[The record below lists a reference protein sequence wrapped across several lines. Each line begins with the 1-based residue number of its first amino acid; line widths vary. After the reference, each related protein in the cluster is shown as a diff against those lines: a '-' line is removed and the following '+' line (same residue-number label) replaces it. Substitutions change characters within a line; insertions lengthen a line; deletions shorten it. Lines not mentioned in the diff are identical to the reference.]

1 MSPGATPISTDP
13 FLAVSTTIHPA
24 HTPER
29 MPFID
34 ALKAVGS
41 QLIVLHHLAFY
52 GPMSDWTHQL
62 APDLVAWFS
71 QHARMAVQIFLVVAG
86 FLAARSLAPDGRLQ
100 TDRPLAM
107 LWQRF
112 VRVSLP
118 LMAALLLAMVCTE
131 VARIWMTHDSLP
143 DPPTLWQFVAH
154 ALLAHSLLGVDSLSA
169 GVWYVAIDVQLYALL
184 LGLLWLARRLGEA
197 ASLLVAAVA
206 LASLYYFNLDSDW
219 DNWAVYFFGAYGLGA
234 LAYWLSR
241 ANTGRR
247 ATAWLV
253 GMALLTGLALAMDW
267 RARIALALGVA
278 LALAWAHRSGW
289 LFTWP
294 RSRAL
299 GYLGRISYGVF
310 LLNFPVAL
318 VVNAAFTRYASAD
331 AWVQTLG
338 VLVAWLACNLAGA
351 AFHHG
356 VEQRLGRLGRTRPA
370 AGPGQAVAPGF
381 EVAGSQRSRR

>member
-1 MSPGATPISTDP
+1 MRPSEPVKHADGSFA
-13 FLAVSTTIHPA
+13 LHPKPS
-24 HTPER
+24 PER

-62 APDLVAWFS
+62 APGLVGWFS
-71 QHARMAVQIFLVVAG
+71 QNARMAVQIFLVVAG
-86 FLAARSLAPDGRLQ
+86 FLAARSLAPGGRLR
-100 TDRPLAM
+100 TERPLAM

-112 VRVSLP
+112 TRVSLP

-131 VARIWMTHDSLP
+131 IARYWMTHDSLP
-143 DPPTLWQFVAH
+143 APPTLWQFVAH
-154 ALLAHSLLGVDSLSA
+154 ALLIHSLLGVDSLSA
-169 GVWYVAIDVQLYALL
+169 GVWYVAIDVQLFALL
-184 LGLLWLARRLGEA
+184 LGLLWMGRRFGVA
-197 ASLLVAAVA
+197 APMLVAGVV
-206 LASLYYFNLDSDW
+206 LASLFHFNRDSGW

-241 ANTGRR
+241 ADAGRS
-247 ATAWLV
+247 ASAWLA
-253 GMALLTGLALAMDW
+253 GMALLTALSLALDW
-267 RARIALALGVA
+267 RTRIALALGVA

-294 RSRAL
+294 RSRL
-299 GYLGRISYGVF
+299 LSYLGRISYGVF

-318 VVNAAFTRYASAD
+318 VVNAWFTRYASPD

-338 VLVAWLACNLAGA
+338 VGVAWLACNLAGA

-356 VEQRLGRLGRTRPA
+356 VEQRLGRLGRTAPA
-370 AGPGQAVAPGF
+370 
-381 EVAGSQRSRR
+381 R

>member
-1 MSPGATPISTDP
+1 MSAPTFRAPTG
-13 FLAVSTTIHPA
+13 
-24 HTPER
+24 ER

-41 QLIVLHHLAFY
+41 QFIVLHHLAFY
-52 GPMSDWTHQL
+52 GPLSDGTHQL

-71 QHARMAVQIFLVVAG
+71 QHARIAVQVFLVVAG
-86 FLAARSLAPDGRLQ
+86 FLAARSLAPDGRLRSE
-100 TDRPLAM
+100 RPLAL

-118 LMAALLLAMVCTE
+118 LMVALLLAMVCTE
-131 VARIWMTHDSLP
+131 LARYWMAHDSLP
-143 DPPTLWQFVAH
+143 APPTLWQFVAH
-154 ALLAHSLLGVDSLSA
+154 ALLVHSLLGVDSLSA
-169 GVWYVAIDVQLYALL
+169 GVWYVAIDVQLFALL
-184 LGLLWLARRLGEA
+184 LGLLWLGRRLGWA
-197 ASLLVAAVA
+197 APLLVAAVA
-206 LASLYYFNLDSDW
+206 LASLFYFNLDSDW
-219 DNWAVYFFGAYGLGA
+219 DNWAIYFFGAYGLGA

-241 ANTGRR
+241 ADAGHG
-247 ATAWLV
+247 ATAWWT

-267 RARIALALGVA
+267 RTRIALALGVA

-294 RSRAL
+294 RSRVL

-318 VVNAAFTRYASAD
+318 VVNAWFTRYASAD
-331 AWVQTLG
+331 AGVQTLG

-356 VEQRLGRLGRTRPA
+356 VEQRLGRLGRARPNGEPAQAAALA
-370 AGPGQAVAPGF
+370 AGT
-381 EVAGSQRSRR
+381 GSQRSRK

>member
-1 MSPGATPISTDP
+1 MSAPTFRA
-13 FLAVSTTIHPA
+13 PA
-24 HTPER
+24 GER

-41 QLIVLHHLAFY
+41 QFIVLHHLAFY
-52 GPMSDWTHQL
+52 GPMSDWAHQL
-62 APDLVAWFS
+62 APDLVEWFS

-86 FLAARSLAPDGRLQ
+86 FLAARSLAPDGRLR
-100 TDRPLAM
+100 TDRPLAL

-131 VARIWMTHDSLP
+131 LARSWMTHDSLP
-143 DPPTLWQFVAH
+143 DPPSLWQFVAH
-154 ALLAHSLLGVDSLSA
+154 ALLLHSLLGVDSLSA

-197 ASLLVAAVA
+197 APLLVMAVV
-206 LASLYYFNLDSDW
+206 LASLFFFNLDSDW
-219 DNWAVYFFGAYGLGA
+219 DNWALYFFGAYGLGA

-241 ANTGRR
+241 AGAGRH
-247 ATAWLV
+247 ALAYLV
-253 GMALLTGLALAMDW
+253 VMALITALALAIDW
-267 RARIALALGVA
+267 RTRIALALVVA

-294 RSRAL
+294 RSPVL

-310 LLNFPVAL
+310 LVNFPVAL
-318 VVNAAFTRYASAD
+318 VVNAGFTRYASPD
-331 AWVQTLG
+331 PWVQTFGL
-338 VLVAWLACNLAGA
+338 LVAWVACTLVGA

-356 VEQRLGRLGRTRPA
+356 VEQRLSRLGRT
-370 AGPGQAVAPGF
+370 GPRTQAVAL
-381 EVAGSQRSRR
+381 VDASSQRSRR

>member
-1 MSPGATPISTDP
+1 MRPSAPTS
-13 FLAVSTTIHPA
+13 
-24 HTPER
+24 ER

-62 APDLVAWFS
+62 APEVVGWFS

-86 FLAARSLAPDGRLQ
+86 FLAARSLAPHGHLRGE
-100 TDRPLAM
+100 RPLFL

-131 VARIWMTHDSLP
+131 IAREWMTHDSLP
-143 DPPTLWQFVAH
+143 DPPNLWQLVAH
-154 ALLAHSLLGVDSLSA
+154 ALLVHSLLGVDSLSA
-169 GVWYVAIDVQLYALL
+169 GVWYVAIDVQLFALL
-184 LGLLWLARRLGEA
+184 LGLLWLGRRLGGHRGIGA
-197 ASLLVAAVA
+197 QVLVAAVV
-206 LASLYYFNLDSDW
+206 LASLFHFNRDSGW
-219 DNWAVYFFGAYGLGA
+219 DNWAIYFFGAYGLGA
-234 LAYWLSR
+234 LAFWVSR
-241 ANTGRR
+241 EDAGRH
-247 ATAWLV
+247 APAWLA
-253 GMALLTGLALAMDW
+253 GMVVLTALALALDW
-267 RARIALALGVA
+267 RTRIALALGVA
-278 LALAWAHRSGW
+278 LALAWSHRSGW

-318 VVNAAFTRYASAD
+318 VVNAAFTRYASPD
-331 AWVQTLG
+331 AGVQTLG

-356 VEQRLGRLGRTRPA
+356 VEQRLGRLGRSGHGR
-370 AGPGQAVAPGF
+370 
-381 EVAGSQRSRR
+381 

>member
-1 MSPGATPISTDP
+1 MSAPTFRAPTG
-13 FLAVSTTIHPA
+13 
-24 HTPER
+24 ER

-41 QLIVLHHLAFY
+41 QFIVLHHLAFY
-52 GPMSDWTHQL
+52 GPLSDGTHQL

-71 QHARMAVQIFLVVAG
+71 QHARIAVQVFLVVAG
-86 FLAARSLAPDGRLQ
+86 FLAARSLAPDGRLRSE
-100 TDRPLAM
+100 RPLAL

-118 LMAALLLAMVCTE
+118 LMVALLLAMVCTE
-131 VARIWMTHDSLP
+131 LARYWMAHDSLP
-143 DPPTLWQFVAH
+143 APPTLWQFVAH
-154 ALLAHSLLGVDSLSA
+154 ALLVHSLLGVDSLSA
-169 GVWYVAIDVQLYALL
+169 GVWYVAIDVQLFALL
-184 LGLLWLARRLGEA
+184 LGLLWLGRRLGWA
-197 ASLLVAAVA
+197 APLLVAAVA
-206 LASLYYFNLDSDW
+206 LASLFYFNLDSDW
-219 DNWAVYFFGAYGLGA
+219 DNWAIYFFGAYGLGA

-241 ANTGRR
+241 ADAGHG
-247 ATAWLV
+247 ATAWWA

-267 RARIALALGVA
+267 RTRIALALGVA

-318 VVNAAFTRYASAD
+318 VVNAWFTRYASAD
-331 AWVQTLG
+331 AGVQTLG

-356 VEQRLGRLGRTRPA
+356 VEQRLGRLGRARPNGEPAQAAALA
-370 AGPGQAVAPGF
+370 AGT
-381 EVAGSQRSRR
+381 GSQRSRK

>member
-1 MSPGATPISTDP
+1 
-13 FLAVSTTIHPA
+13 
-24 HTPER
+24 

-86 FLAARSLAPDGRLQ
+86 FLAARSLAPDARLL
-100 TDRPLAM
+100 TDRPLVK
-107 LWQRF
+107 LWERF

-118 LMAALLLAMVCTE
+118 LMAALLLAMVCSE
-131 VARIWMTHDSLP
+131 IARYWITHDSLP
-143 DPPTLWQFVAH
+143 APPTLWQFVAH
-154 ALLAHSLLGVDSLSA
+154 ALLLHSLLGVDSLSA

-184 LGLLWLARRLGEA
+184 LGLLWLGQRLPRRWGA
-197 ASLLVAAVA
+197 ASQLLVVAVV
-206 LASLYYFNLDSDW
+206 LASLFHFNRNSEW

-234 LAYWLSR
+234 LAFWVSR
-241 ANTGRR
+241 AGAARS
-247 ATAWLV
+247 APAWLA
-253 GMALLTGLALAMDW
+253 GMALLTGLALTLDW
-267 RARIALALGVA
+267 RTRIALALGVA

-318 VVNAAFTRYASAD
+318 VVNAWFTRYASAD

-356 VEQRLGRLGRTRPA
+356 VEQRLGKLGRTETKR
-370 AGPGQAVAPGF
+370 
-381 EVAGSQRSRR
+381 